1 MCDDAP
7 AEVLSELPSSRFAR
21 DYLGADAVGEV
32 SKWARSRD
40 LVVLSSRE
48 RLSTALP
55 LGEVVYGDPTSAG
68 LIGLHV
74 RQGG

>member
-1 MCDDAP
+1 
-7 AEVLSELPSSRFAR
+7 LSELPSARFAR

-32 SKWARSRD
+32 QKWARSRD
-40 LVVLSSRE
+40 VVVLSSVE
-48 RLSTALP
+48 RLSKALP
-55 LGEVVYGDPTSAG
+55 LGEVVFGDPSSAG